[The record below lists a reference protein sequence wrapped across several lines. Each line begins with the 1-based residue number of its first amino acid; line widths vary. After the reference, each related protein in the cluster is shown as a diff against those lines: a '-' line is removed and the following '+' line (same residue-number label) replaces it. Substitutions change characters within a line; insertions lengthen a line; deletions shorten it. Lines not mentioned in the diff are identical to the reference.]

1 MPEHDT
7 PSESP
12 STPILVVSDPSTLAA
27 LEGAGLDLGT
37 QIDGSR
43 AATTQELASRPPFRA
58 LIKAVAADLAD
69 DRLRDPAAGVGM
81 RHAHRQFDVRWLD
94 SEHTRFEL
102 IAVVNRLDR
111 KPFSPEHCGEVR
123 FVYRLS
129 YRTDTRTGPV
139 ASRLPM
145 TINIVEFVPRDRDG
159 TCVAAAQSWLR
170 PGEQREET
178 AFARW
183 IVSQDGP
190 LARSRRSAWRRKSL
204 ELNFQS
210 VRWPSTVRP
219 SLGGHAEYVLRAFR
233 ASEQA
238 PFLESMPL
246 ENTIDSALL
255 ARRPALLARLSQFL
269 GTPAA
274 LARLDAGT
282 LRIPDEFLARR
293 AVSVSPH
300 GLSRGANRPFRQV
313 LASRAFA
320 GHDLSQY
327 QTIRSPSAL
336 LRRLDALSCAG
347 CHQSRSIAGFHLLG
361 VEPAGDRVDAVEVP
375 MSPHFHGDLA
385 RRARYV
391 LALAEGRE
399 DAAIRPPAERDD
411 DGGYGARC
419 GLGDPG
425 FARWT
430 CGRGFRCTRVTD
442 PELGIC
448 LPEAGPGVGDACE
461 RGLIAHAT
469 HSHRD
474 SARLGAPDACA
485 AGRTCEANSVGFPSG
500 MCAGGCSDLP
510 EGAVCGGIPVLAEF
524 NACLARGVAFERC
537 IQDNTRPGALRGCSF
552 KSPCRDDYVCA
563 RWRDGGACLPP
574 YFLFQL
580 RVDGHPTLVGQ

>member
-1 MPEHDT
+1 M
-7 PSESP
+7 
-12 STPILVVSDPSTLAA
+12 VSDPSTLAS
-27 LEGAGLDLGT
+27 LEKAGLDLGS
-37 QIDGSR
+37 QIDGIP
-43 AATTQELASRPPFRA
+43 AVTTQELARRAPFQA
-58 LIKAVAADLAD
+58 LIKAVAADLAG
-69 DRLRDPAAGVGM
+69 DRLRDPSAGVGM

-94 SEHTRFEL
+94 SERTRFEL

-111 KPFSPEHCGEVR
+111 KPFAPEHCGEVR

-129 YRTDTRTGPV
+129 YRTNTQTGPV

-159 TCVAAAQSWLR
+159 TCVATAQSWLR
-170 PGEQREET
+170 PGEQRAEP

-183 IVSQDGP
+183 IVSEEGP
-190 LARSRRSAWRRKSL
+190 LARSRRSTWRRKSL

-233 ASEQA
+233 PSEHA
-238 PFLESMPL
+238 PLLESMPL
-246 ENTIDSALL
+246 ENTIDAALL
-255 ARRPALLARLSQFL
+255 ARRPALLEKLSQFL
-269 GTPAA
+269 RTPSA

-313 LASRAFA
+313 LASRTFA

-327 QTIRSPSAL
+327 QTIRTPSAL
-336 LRRLDALSCAG
+336 VRRLDALSCSG

-385 RRARYV
+385 RRAQYV
-391 LALAEGRE
+391 VALGEGRE
-399 DAAIRPPAERDD
+399 DVAVRPPAERDGD
-411 DGGYGARC
+411 DGYGARC

-425 FARWT
+425 FADWT
-430 CGRGFRCTRVTD
+430 CGPGLRCTRVTD

-448 LPEAGPGVGDACE
+448 LPEAGPDVGDACE

-469 HSHRD
+469 HPHRD
-474 SARLGAPDACA
+474 SARLGAADVCA

-500 MCAGGCSDLP
+500 MCAGGCGDLP

-524 NACLARGVAFERC
+524 NACLAAGVAFERC
-537 IQDNTRPGALRGCSF
+537 IQNNTRPGALRACSF

-563 RWRDGGACLPP
+563 RWGDGGACLPP

-580 RVDGHPTLVGQ
+580 RVDGHPI